1 MANLPKKERTRA
13 FTYAAKLRNNAQA
26 QGRSNWTAEE
36 IEDELISQAA
46 QVILSD
52 LHSQKLARITT
63 AIAGLDLADQKTLMN
78 KLEINWDD

>member
-26 QGRSNWTAEE
+26 QGRTDWTADE

-52 LHSQKLARITT
+52 LHSQKLARITEV
-63 AIAGLDLADQKTLMN
+63 IAGMDLADQKMLMN
-78 KLEINWDD
+78 KLNVNWDD